1 MLRYIFPTTLNLLGF
16 PKPITYVEVSSQML
30 LKVSLREKVFIN
42 TAGQTD
48 FEKKLLLEKVS
59 SLLRTLL

>member
-1 MLRYIFPTTLNLLGF
+1 
-16 PKPITYVEVSSQML
+16 ML

-42 TAGQTD
+42 MAGQTN